1 MLELAG
7 AIVLAVLILVY
18 IGQFV
23 VLAAA
28 LYGVLLGAA
37 AGALVHFLR
46 ATPGEVAFGIVAA
59 AIIIASLSR
68 DEDPELRRASP
79 RK

>member
-1 MLELAG
+1 MLEIAG

-18 IGQFV
+18 VGQFV

-37 AGALVHFLR
+37 AGALLYILR
-46 ATPGEVAFGIVAA
+46 ATPLEVALGIVAA
-59 AIIIASLSR
+59 SLVIACISR
-68 DEDPELRRASP
+68 DADRELTRAP
-79 RK
+79 QNK